1 MPKYVTTPLDLPP
14 RDDVAEY
21 SRADL
26 IFYRVNHY
34 GPSYTAHVFFDNP
47 DADESTPLDAEHG
60 YAGNFTIFGHNGCA
74 GDEGHC
80 VPEDEPLDEFDFA
93 SAHPLTPVTKSV
105 QVTDALSRAKGDQ
118 VTVTVVP
125 VEPHDDGPKLSDALK
140 FDSVRLV
147 TYEKSV
153 TAGPMS

>member
-1 MPKYVTTPLDLPP
+1 MPRYVTKPLDLPA
-14 RDDVAEY
+14 RDGMSEY

-34 GPSYTAHVFFDNP
+34 GPSYTAHVFLDNP
-47 DADESTPLDAEHG
+47 KANVSTPRDAENR

-80 VPEDEPLDEFDFA
+80 VPEEEPLDEFDLA
-93 SAHPLTPVTKSV
+93 SQHPLTPVTKSV
-105 QVTDALSRAKGDQ
+105 NVTEALKLIPGDK

-125 VEPHDDGPKLSDALK
+125 VEADEGGAKLSDALT

-153 TAGPMS
+153 TAAPIS